1 VCLIMS
7 RENKKLLLGR
17 KFQERVDQLHIDLM
31 ELYYQYVEKNIDW
44 RIFGEKLL
52 SLFGEVCSWEAVSF
66 YQEIERE
73 RCLRTILMIPVYRD
87 RLWEIM
93 TIVWAEIE
101 LSPLKPSHPV
111 WEYPTGEDLV
121 LVDAV

>member
-1 VCLIMS
+1 MCLIMS

-101 LSPLKPSHPV
+101 LSPLKPSYPV
-111 WEYPTGEDLV
+111 WEYPTAEDLV